1 MLAKWMVRLLVLLAC
16 LLPVMV
22 MAESAVDFS
31 SLYPDK
37 FLPEGSEPIRTE
49 TSYQSDDVY
58 LTITSQRLEQSDV
71 YVVDIYVR
79 QVECFQRAFGDG
91 QWGKK
96 TEKVR
101 VLSENNDAIVAMTG
115 DSGHY
120 FSYGWVVANGRVLR
134 DNRNRQRDLGVLYRN
149 GEMVTIENENIDN
162 DLLRAQTAANEIW
175 HIFLFGPA
183 LLDAQGKAKTDFSD
197 SNVESANP
205 RSAIGYF
212 APGHYCFVQV
222 DGRGAESKLDT
233 RRTSRGFDL
242 KTLAAFME
250 GLGCKAAY
258 NLDGGQSSMLVYGHQ
273 IISSPYHGGRN
284 VGDIVMIKDLP

>member
-1 MLAKWMVRLLVLLAC
+1 MLVKWAVRLLLLIC
-16 LLPVMV
+16 LLLPIT
-22 MAESAVDFS
+22 AAAGDFS
-31 SLYPDK
+31 ALYPDK

-49 TSYQSDDVY
+49 NSYQSDDVN
-58 LTITSQRLEQSDV
+58 LTITSLRTASSDV

-79 QVECFQRAFGDG
+79 TVECFQRAFGDG

-96 TEKVR
+96 TERVR

-120 FSYGWVVANGRVLR
+120 FSYGWVVANGQVLR
-134 DNRNRQRDLGVLYRN
+134 DNRNRQRDLGVLYRS

-162 DLLRAQTAANEIW
+162 DLLRAQTDADEVW

-222 DGRGAESKLDT
+222 DGRGAESKLEKWK
-233 RRTSRGFDL
+233 TSRGMELDV
-242 KTLAAFME
+242 LAEFME
-250 GLGCKAAY
+250 SLGCKAAY

-273 IISSPYHGGRN
+273 IISSPYHGGRS
-284 VGDIVMIKDLP
+284 VGDIVLIKDLP